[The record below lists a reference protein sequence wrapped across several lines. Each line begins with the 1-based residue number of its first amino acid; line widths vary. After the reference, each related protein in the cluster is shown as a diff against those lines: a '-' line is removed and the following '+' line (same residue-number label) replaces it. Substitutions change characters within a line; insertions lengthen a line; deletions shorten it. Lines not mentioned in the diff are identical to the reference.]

1 MLLSDLGVAGTLTLM
16 LVRLAPGLSSCLGR
30 CSQCSVSGAGLTLSL
45 VTLAGLVTLS
55 LVTLAGLVSLSVLL
69 EGILMTLTGLCLPMA
84 SPGPLWGQQSQR
96 RAKSSLVLMMQGMT
110 RR

>member
-45 VTLAGLVTLS
+45 VTLS
-55 LVTLAGLVSLSVLL
+55 LVTGLVSLSVLL
-69 EGILMTLTGLCLPMA
+69 EGILMTLPGLCLPMA

>member
-1 MLLSDLGVAGTLTLM
+1 MFLSDLGVAGTLTLM

-30 CSQCSVSGAGLTLSL
+30 CSQCSVSGAGLTLNL

-55 LVTLAGLVSLSVLL
+55 LVTGLVSLSVLL

>member
-16 LVRLAPGLSSCLGR
+16 LARLAPGLSSCLGR
-30 CSQCSVSGAGLTLSL
+30 CSQCSVSGAGLTLGL
-45 VTLAGLVTLS
+45 ATLR
-55 LVTLAGLVSLSVLL
+55 VLL
-69 EGILMTLTGLCLPMA
+69 EGILITLTGLCLPMA

>member
-30 CSQCSVSGAGLTLSL
+30 CSQCSVSGAGLTLNL

-55 LVTLAGLVSLSVLL
+55 LVTGLVSLSVLL

>member
-55 LVTLAGLVSLSVLL
+55 LVTGLVSLSVLL

>member
-45 VTLAGLVTLS
+45 VTLS
-55 LVTLAGLVSLSVLL
+55 LVTGLVSLSVLL

>member
-16 LVRLAPGLSSCLGR
+16 LARLAPGLSSCLGR
-30 CSQCSVSGAGLTLSL
+30 CSQCSVSRAGL
-45 VTLAGLVTLS
+45 TLS

>member
-1 MLLSDLGVAGTLTLM
+1 MFLSDLGVAGTLTLM

-55 LVTLAGLVSLSVLL
+55 LVTGLVSLSVLL